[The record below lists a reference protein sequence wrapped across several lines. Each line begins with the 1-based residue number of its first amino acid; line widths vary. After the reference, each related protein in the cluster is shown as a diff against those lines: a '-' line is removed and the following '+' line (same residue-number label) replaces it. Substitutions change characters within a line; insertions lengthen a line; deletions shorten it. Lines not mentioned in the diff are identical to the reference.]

1 MSNVTGPDTAPGR
14 DQRFISLVDQYQEP
28 LLCMCCLCLCDK
40 SLAEDA
46 VQETFIKA
54 YRNLDSFRADASEKT
69 WLTRIAINTAKDM
82 RKSAW
87 FRHIDRSAA
96 LDSLPEGS
104 VPFEAQDDTITR
116 AVMALPGKLRQVS
129 LLCWL
134 QGFSGD
140 EAARV
145 LHVPRST
152 VYHRLKKA
160 QELLK
165 QKLEG
170 YDEA

>member
-1 MSNVTGPDTAPGR
+1 MAEDERRIWLEEAMNRWET
-14 DQRFISLVDQYQEP
+14 SL
-28 LLCMCCLCLCDK
+28 LRLCFAYLGDRN
-40 SLAEDA
+40 LAEDA
-46 VQETFIKA
+46 VQETFLKA
-54 YRNLDSFRADASEKT
+54 WKGYDRFRKKADEKT

-87 FRHIDRSAA
+87 FRHVDRSAA

-116 AVMALPGKLRQVS
+116 AVMALPDKLRQVS

>member
-1 MSNVTGPDTAPGR
+1 MAEDERRIWLEEAMNRWET
-14 DQRFISLVDQYQEP
+14 SL
-28 LLCMCCLCLCDK
+28 LRLCFAYLGDR

-46 VQETFIKA
+46 VQETFLKA
-54 YRNLDSFRADASEKT
+54 WKGWDRFRREADEKT

-116 AVMALPGKLRQVS
+116 AVMALPDKLRQVS

-134 QGFSGD
+134 QGLSGD

-165 QKLEG
+165 QELEG

>member
-1 MSNVTGPDTAPGR
+1 MAEDERRIWLEEAMNRWET
-14 DQRFISLVDQYQEP
+14 SL
-28 LLCMCCLCLCDK
+28 LRLCFAYLADRN
-40 SLAEDA
+40 LAEDA
-46 VQETFIKA
+46 VQETFLKA
-54 YRNLDSFRADASEKT
+54 WKGWDRFRREADEKT

-87 FRHIDRSAA
+87 FRHVDRSAA

-116 AVMALPGKLRQVS
+116 TVMALPDKLRKVS

-134 QGFSGD
+134 QGLSGD

-145 LHVPRST
+145 LRVPRST

-165 QKLEG
+165 QELEG

>member
-1 MSNVTGPDTAPGR
+1 M
-14 DQRFISLVDQYQEP
+14 
-28 LLCMCCLCLCDK
+28 
-40 SLAEDA
+40 AEDERRIWLEEA
-46 VQETFIKA
+46 MNRWETSLLRLCFAYLGDRQETFLQAWKGYGRFRGKA
-54 YRNLDSFRADASEKT
+54 DEKT

-104 VPFEAQDDTITR
+104 VPFQAGDDTVTR
-116 AVMALPGKLRQVS
+116 AVMALPDKLREAA
-129 LLCWL
+129 LLRWL
-134 QGFSGD
+134 QGLSGED
-140 EAARV
+140 TARA
-145 LHVPRST
+145 LHLPRST

-160 QELLK
+160 RTLLK
-165 QKLEG
+165 QELEG

>member
-1 MSNVTGPDTAPGR
+1 MVEDERRIWLEKAMNRWETSLLRLCFAYLGDR
-14 DQRFISLVDQYQEP
+14 D
-28 LLCMCCLCLCDK
+28 
-40 SLAEDA
+40 LAEDA
-46 VQETFIKA
+46 LQETFLKA
-54 YRNLDSFRADASEKT
+54 WKGYSSFRREADEKT

-104 VPFEAQDDTITR
+104 VPFHARDDTVTR
-116 AVMALPGKLRQVS
+116 AVMALPDKLREVA
-129 LLCWL
+129 LLRWL
-134 QGFSGD
+134 QGFSGED
-140 EAARV
+140 TAKA
-145 LHVPRST
+145 LHLPRST

-160 QELLK
+160 QTLLK
-165 QKLEG
+165 QELEG

>member
-1 MSNVTGPDTAPGR
+1 MAEDERRIWLEEAMNRWET
-14 DQRFISLVDQYQEP
+14 SL
-28 LLCMCCLCLCDK
+28 LRLCFAYLGDR

-46 VQETFIKA
+46 VQETFLKA
-54 YRNLDSFRADASEKT
+54 WKGWDRFRREADEKT

-116 AVMALPGKLRQVS
+116 AVMALPDKLRKVS

-134 QGFSGD
+134 QGLSGD

-145 LHVPRST
+145 LRVPRST

-165 QKLEG
+165 QELEG

>member
-1 MSNVTGPDTAPGR
+1 MAEDERRIWLEEAMNRWET
-14 DQRFISLVDQYQEP
+14 SL
-28 LLCMCCLCLCDK
+28 LRLCLAYLADRN
-40 SLAEDA
+40 LAEDA
-46 VQETFIKA
+46 VQETFLKA
-54 YRNLDSFRADASEKT
+54 WKGWDRFRREADEKT
-69 WLTRIAINTAKDM
+69 GLTRIAINTAKDM

>member
-1 MSNVTGPDTAPGR
+1 MAEDERRIWLEEAMNRWET
-14 DQRFISLVDQYQEP
+14 SL
-28 LLCMCCLCLCDK
+28 LRLCFAYLGDR

-46 VQETFIKA
+46 VQETFLKA
-54 YRNLDSFRADASEKT
+54 WKGWDRFRREADEKT

-87 FRHIDRSAA
+87 FRHVDRSAA
-96 LDSLPEGS
+96 LDCLPEGS
-104 VPFEAQDDTITR
+104 IPFEAQDDTITR
-116 AVMALPGKLRQVS
+116 TVMALPDKLRQVS

-165 QKLEG
+165 QELEG